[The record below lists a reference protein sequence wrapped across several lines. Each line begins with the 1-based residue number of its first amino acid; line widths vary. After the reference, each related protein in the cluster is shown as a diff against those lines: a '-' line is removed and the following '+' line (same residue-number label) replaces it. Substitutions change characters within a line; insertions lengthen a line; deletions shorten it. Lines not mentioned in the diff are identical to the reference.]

1 MTDCEAMHLIQ
12 TKTCPKCKAEVV
24 FETIVLEAGNQHQVK
39 VWSCPVCMPGLKIRE
54 IENDQESH

>member
-1 MTDCEAMHLIQ
+1 MHLIQ
-12 TKTCPKCKAEVV
+12 TKTCSKCKAEVV

-54 IENDQESH
+54 IKNDQESH